1 MTRRVFLLKKI
12 FGPNMIRKVLKRI
25 AIALASIISVAV
37 LYAVLAFTLSRITVP
52 AEKMEGKKITIYV
65 LSNGVHTDFVMPVK
79 SEVVDWSR
87 EVKFGNTLGKDSL
100 YQYVGMGW
108 GNKRFYMQTPT
119 WADLSLKTGLIAT
132 LGLGRSAIHATFY
145 KEITKYDKYIRIE
158 LTMDQ
163 YRRLVRYIDLTFAK
177 NSAGH
182 YQVIVSNANY
192 GDSDAFYEANGRFT
206 MFYTCNTWLNS
217 GLKACGQRAC
227 LWTPFEE
234 AIFYQYRKK

>member
-1 MTRRVFLLKKI
+1 MIRGVRGLHKI
-12 FGPNMIRKVLKRI
+12 FCLTAIKKGFKWLGMAVVYFI
-25 AIALASIISVAV
+25 AAAV
-37 LYAVLAFTLSRITVP
+37 LYIVLAFLLSRIAVP
-52 AEKMEGKKITIYV
+52 AEKVKGEEVTIFIM
-65 LSNGVHTDFVMPVK
+65 SNGVHTDFVMPVK

-87 EVKFGNTLGKDSL
+87 EVKFCNTLGKDSL
-100 YQYVGMGW
+100 YLYVGMGW

-119 WADLSLKTGLIAT
+119 WADLTLKTGLIAT
-132 LGLGRSAIHATFY
+132 LGLGKSAIHATFY
-145 KEITKYDKYIRIE
+145 KEISKYDKYVQIE
-158 LTMDQ
+158 MTIDQ
-163 YRRLVRYIDLTFAK
+163 YRRLVKYIDSTFAED
-177 NSAGH
+177 SAGH

-234 AIFYQYRKK
+234 GIFFQYRKK